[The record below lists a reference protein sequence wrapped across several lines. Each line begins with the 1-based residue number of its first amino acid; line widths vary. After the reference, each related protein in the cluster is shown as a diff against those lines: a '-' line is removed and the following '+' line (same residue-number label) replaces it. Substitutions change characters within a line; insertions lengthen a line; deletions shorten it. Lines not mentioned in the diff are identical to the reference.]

1 MFQTFPSITEL
12 DQTVRGYLYKYKY
25 TLLPSTEKVL
35 KCIWRNAGEVYGV
48 CHCTVE
54 KIATEAKISERQ
66 VGRALN
72 QLIKLN
78 VISRVP
84 TYKENGA
91 QSRNLLVIQPDFNY
105 TAISKEDDDAGLS

>member
-105 TAISKEDDDAGLS
+105 TAISKEDDEAGLS